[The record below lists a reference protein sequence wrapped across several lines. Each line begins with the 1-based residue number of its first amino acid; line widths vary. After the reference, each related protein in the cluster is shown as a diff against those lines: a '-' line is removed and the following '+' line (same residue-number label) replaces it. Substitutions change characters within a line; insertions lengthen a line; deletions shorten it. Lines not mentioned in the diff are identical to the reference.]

1 MADWNPPKHGGS
13 PEGGSHASHAIPSDK
28 GPSLLDRLPFG
39 RERVDPYA
47 SEMPQGFE
55 NDGIRYLDARPLGR
69 PLSVPYPIRRGM
81 VVLMVV
87 AAVVGS
93 VGLFWYFD
101 AVVSA
106 PSREAALVQENI
118 ARNVPLD
125 LPQLST
131 LMPLGDEEVLAALQ
145 ASGDTLFQL
154 VPVGE
159 QPEGGFEVVKLPAG
173 VTVADAAAS
182 YAAGLDNVSAASATR
197 LLNGAWR
204 LSVSRAGGT
213 DMYVGYADFKS
224 HEPQAAITQAM
235 AAEGIDPASATDAGT
250 DELGNTYSTGT
261 LTVDDHAY
269 TWRIS
274 VVPLSNMYR
283 LHGIP
288 DTIQYVGIR
297 FTTA

>member
-1 MADWNPPKHGGS
+1 MADWNAPKHGGAH
-13 PEGGSHASHAIPSDK
+13 EGGAHGIPPEK
-28 GPSLLDRLPFG
+28 GPTLLDRLSFG
-39 RERVDPYA
+39 RRRTDPYA

-55 NDGIRYLDARPLGR
+55 NEAIRYLDARPLER
-69 PLSVPYPIRRGM
+69 PISTPFTVRRGM
-81 VVLMVV
+81 VALMVA
-87 AAVVGS
+87 AAVVGAAC
-93 VGLFWYFD
+93 LFWYFD

-106 PSREAALVQENI
+106 PSREAALVEENI

-125 LPQLST
+125 LPQLAT

-154 VPVGE
+154 VPIGE
-159 QPEGGFEVVKLPAG
+159 QPEGGFEVVKLPEG
-173 VTVADAAAS
+173 VTVAEAAAS
-182 YAAGLDNVSAASATR
+182 YAAGLDNISAATATR
-197 LLNGAWR
+197 LLNGGWR
-204 LSVSRAGGT
+204 LTVTRSGGT

-235 AAEGIDPASATDAGT
+235 AAEGIDPASTADAGT

-261 LTVDDHAY
+261 LTLDDHAY
-269 TWRIS
+269 NWRIS
-274 VVPLSNMYR
+274 VVPLPTMYR

-297 FTTA
+297 FTQA

>member
-1 MADWNPPKHGGS
+1 MADWNPENHGGAHA
-13 PEGGSHASHAIPSDK
+13 GGSHAIPPEK

-39 RERVDPYA
+39 RGKAADPYA

-55 NDGIRYLDARPLGR
+55 NEGIRYLDARPLDR
-69 PLSVPYPIRRGM
+69 PLTVPHSVRRGM
-81 VVLMVV
+81 AAIMVT

-106 PSREAALVQENI
+106 PSREAALVEENI

-131 LMPLGDEEVLAALQ
+131 LMPLGDQEVLAALQ

-159 QPEGGFEVVKLPAG
+159 QAEGGFEVVKLPEG

-182 YAAGLDNVSAASATR
+182 YATGIDNVSAVTATR

-204 LSVSRAGGT
+204 LTVARSGGT

-235 AAEGIDPASATDAGT
+235 AAEGIDPASAADAGT
-250 DELGNTYSTGT
+250 DELGNTYSTGS
-261 LTVDDHAY
+261 LTVDDHIY
-269 TWRIS
+269 NWRIS
-274 VVPLSNMYR
+274 VVPLSTMYR
-283 LHGIP
+283 LRGIP
-288 DTIQYVGIR
+288 DSIQYVGVR